1 MLKSSKLLLVLISLQ
16 RANGQTLYEE
26 EKRKLKQEREIEEEE
41 EEEEEND
48 KEKEEE
54 QEERKRKAVEEEE
67 LKEFIEQKNDKV
79 GLSPL
84 LMINLWCQPNSPKPN
99 SPELEIIARTTARD
113 GLFYD
118 WVVNN
123 KI

>member
-1 MLKSSKLLLVLISLQ
+1 LQ
-16 RANGQTLYEE
+16 RANGQDLYEE
-26 EKRKLKQEREIEEEE
+26 EKRKLEKEREIKEEEE
-41 EEEEEND
+41 EDEEND
-48 KEKEEE
+48 IEKEEE

-99 SPELEIIARTTARD
+99 SPELEIIARPRQPILRP
-113 GLFYD
+113 GGQ
-118 WVVNN
+118 
-123 KI
+123 K

>member
-16 RANGQTLYEE
+16 RANGQNLYEE
-26 EKRKLKQEREIEEEE
+26 EKRKLEKEREIKEEE

-54 QEERKRKAVEEEE
+54 QEERKRKAVEEE

-84 LMINLWCQPNSPKPN
+84 LMINLWCQPNSP
-99 SPELEIIARTTARD
+99 ELEIIARTTARD

-123 KI
+123 TI

>member
-84 LMINLWCQPNSPKPN
+84 LMINLWCQPNSP
-99 SPELEIIARTTARD
+99 ELEIIARTTARD

>member
-26 EKRKLKQEREIEEEE
+26 EKRKLEKERDIKEE

-48 KEKEEE
+48 IENEEE
-54 QEERKRKAVEEEE
+54 QEERKRKAVEEE

-84 LMINLWCQPNSPKPN
+84 LMINLWCQPNSP
-99 SPELEIIARTTARD
+99 ELEIIARTTARD

>member
-84 LMINLWCQPNSPKPN
+84 LMINLWCQPNSP
-99 SPELEIIARTTARD
+99 ELEIIARTTARD

-123 KI
+123 TI

>member
-16 RANGQTLYEE
+16 RANGQNLYEE
-26 EKRKLKQEREIEEEE
+26 EKRKLEKEREIKEEE

-54 QEERKRKAVEEEE
+54 QEERKRKAVEEE

-84 LMINLWCQPNSPKPN
+84 LMINLWCQPNSP
-99 SPELEIIARTTARD
+99 ELEIIARTTARD

>member
-26 EKRKLKQEREIEEEE
+26 EKRKLEKERDIKE

-48 KEKEEE
+48 IENEEE
-54 QEERKRKAVEEEE
+54 QEERKRKAVEEE

-84 LMINLWCQPNSPKPN
+84 LMINLWCQPNSP
-99 SPELEIIARTTARD
+99 ELEIIARTTARD

-118 WVVNN
+118 WVVKN

>member
-26 EKRKLKQEREIEEEE
+26 EKRKLEKERDIKEEEEE

-48 KEKEEE
+48 IEKEEE
-54 QEERKRKAVEEEE
+54 QEERKRKVVEEE
-67 LKEFIEQKNDKV
+67 LKEFIEQENDKV

-84 LMINLWCQPNSPKPN
+84 LMINLWCQPNSP
-99 SPELEIIARTTARD
+99 ELEIIARATTRD

>member
-1 MLKSSKLLLVLISLQ
+1 MQ
-16 RANGQTLYEE
+16 GENGQNLYEE
-26 EKRKLKQEREIEEEE
+26 KKWKLEKEREIKEEEE
-41 EEEEEND
+41 EDEE
-48 KEKEEE
+48 KEE

-67 LKEFIEQKNDKV
+67 LKEFNEQKNDKV

-84 LMINLWCQPNSPKPN
+84 LMINLWCRPN

-118 WVVNN
+118 WVVKN

>member
-16 RANGQTLYEE
+16 RANGQNLYEE
-26 EKRKLKQEREIEEEE
+26 EKRKLEKEREIKE

-54 QEERKRKAVEEEE
+54 QEERKRKAVEEE

-84 LMINLWCQPNSPKPN
+84 LMINLWCQPNSP
-99 SPELEIIARTTARD
+99 ELEIIARTTARD

>member
-16 RANGQTLYEE
+16 RANGQNLYEE
-26 EKRKLKQEREIEEEE
+26 EKRKLEKEREIKEEE
-41 EEEEEND
+41 EEEEENE

-54 QEERKRKAVEEEE
+54 QEERKRKAVEEE

-84 LMINLWCQPNSPKPN
+84 LMINLWCQPNSP
-99 SPELEIIARTTARD
+99 ELEIIARTTARD

-118 WVVNN
+118 WVVKN

>member
-16 RANGQTLYEE
+16 RANGQNLYEE
-26 EKRKLKQEREIEEEE
+26 EKRKLKQEREIE

-54 QEERKRKAVEEEE
+54 QEERKRKAVEEE

-84 LMINLWCQPNSPKPN
+84 LMINLWCQPNSP
-99 SPELEIIARTTARD
+99 ELEIIARTTARD

>member
-16 RANGQTLYEE
+16 GENEQNLYEE
-26 EKRKLKQEREIEEEE
+26 EKEREIKEED
-41 EEEEEND
+41 EEND
-48 KEKEEE
+48 IEKEE
-54 QEERKRKAVEEEE
+54 QEERKRKVVEEE

-84 LMINLWCQPNSPKPN
+84 LMINLWRQPN

-118 WVVNN
+118 WVVKN

>member
-26 EKRKLKQEREIEEEE
+26 EKRKLEKEREIK

-54 QEERKRKAVEEEE
+54 QEERKRKVVEEE
-67 LKEFIEQKNDKV
+67 LKEFIEQENDKV

-99 SPELEIIARTTARD
+99 SPELEIIARATARD

>member
-26 EKRKLKQEREIEEEE
+26 EKRKLEKERDIKE

-48 KEKEEE
+48 IENEEE
-54 QEERKRKAVEEEE
+54 QEERKRKVVEEE

-84 LMINLWCQPNSPKPN
+84 LMINLWCQPNSP
-99 SPELEIIARTTARD
+99 ELEIIARTTARD

-118 WVVNN
+118 WVVKN